1 MSKVKLTR
9 KIILIPLTL
18 LLTLLN
24 STLSN
29 ATTPIQ
35 PTPNPITISATAVS
49 DIVNSLIPKGQ
60 LSSTQ
65 AKIFLQLFFAPQ
77 TKLPEA
83 SYQRALSPL
92 VKEKYLTQV
101 QANLI
106 AKALSFDQTSTI
118 AKLYSKLPP
127 STQTKIQNTLNTLI
141 YPKLLDKLSATLATL
156 TKNKTLT
163 TVQANNIYTLLRPYL
178 TNGTLNPA
186 PPAPNPP
193 TPTPTPI
200 SGYEKLIKLQQTGII
215 NTELLN
221 KISKGLPDA
230 LSVAY
235 QLRIK
240 NTLLPLVV
248 NKTLTL
254 SEVELLLTG
263 AKPQFSNNQNQAIS
277 KALASAPKFDSLT
290 AEKQYFSTLK
300 INGIITTTQFE
311 ALLTTL
317 PLTS

>member
-1 MSKVKLTR
+1 MGSLKINRIISLTSS
-9 KIILIPLTL
+9 II
-18 LLTLLN
+18 LLTLITT
-24 STLSN
+24 SPTH
-29 ATTPIQ
+29 ATSPIP
-35 PTPNPITISATAVS
+35 PTSNPITISATAVS
-49 DIVNSLIPKGQ
+49 DIVNSLVPKGQ
-60 LSSTQ
+60 LSPDQ
-65 AKIFLQLFFAPQ
+65 AKIFLQIFFAPQ

-92 VKEKYLTQV
+92 VKDKYLTQV

-106 AKALSFDQTSTI
+106 AKALSYDQTSTF
-118 AKLYSKLPP
+118 AKLYSKLPL
-127 STQTKIQNTLNTLI
+127 SVQSKVKTTLNTLI
-141 YPKLLDKLSATLATL
+141 YPKLLDKLSSTLSTL

-163 TVQANNIYTLLRPYL
+163 TVQANKIYTLLKPYL
-178 TNGTLNPA
+178 SNNTLTPA
-186 PPAPNPP
+186 PPTPP
-193 TPTPTPI
+193 TPTPSAPI
-200 SGYEKLIKLQQTGII
+200 SGYAKLVKLEQNGII

-248 NKTLTL
+248 NKTL
-254 SEVELLLTG
+254 SISQVELLLTG
-263 AKPQFSNNQNQAIS
+263 AKPQFSDTQAQALS

-290 AEKQYFSTLK
+290 AEKQYFSTLR
-300 INGIITTTQFE
+300 INGIITLAQFE